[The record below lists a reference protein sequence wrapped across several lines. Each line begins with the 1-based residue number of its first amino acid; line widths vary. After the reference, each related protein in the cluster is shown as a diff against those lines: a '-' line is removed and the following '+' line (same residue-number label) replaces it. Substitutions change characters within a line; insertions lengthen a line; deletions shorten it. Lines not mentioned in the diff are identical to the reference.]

1 MRRRK
6 DWFPDQKPMDAIL
19 SPEQVHDLEAL
30 IHQADEQIAGSP
42 PLLPLRL
49 EEARD
54 LAIRMLHSGGSD
66 ATKEERHE
74 TARLI
79 RKDLVGEE
87 WTDGQE
93 PRNAKE
99 RRRKRAS
106 DLARTVALGWL
117 GHPGVAREVAA
128 AKPALLALVEPLG
141 MPGQLT
147 VTYVTAIFLDAGAYL
162 PDGTEWPN
170 PFAGAPAALLE
181 EATRIRERFVD
192 ALGQLAI
199 RIESTGARLDPQDP
213 AVLLVLAQ
221 LCLLDADLT
230 RPAAEL
236 VDDLNI
242 WPPGSVDREA
252 ATQGHV
258 ATRTSRHGRNA
269 RFQADL
275 VADAEFLTSRL
286 GPPAIRPPY
295 AGGQKRRTRQDTLEL
310 RRALEALVRQHP
322 SLTPGALLEVTSGDE
337 NPVLAELRAALGGA
351 SDDVFD
357 RRRLERNWPKS
368 RQ

>member
-1 MRRRK
+1 
-6 DWFPDQKPMDAIL
+6 MDAIL
-19 SPEQVHDLEAL
+19 SPEQVHHLEAL

-42 PLLPLRL
+42 PLLRLRL

-66 ATKEERHE
+66 ATKEERRE

-79 RKDLVGEE
+79 RIHLIGEE
-87 WTDGQE
+87 WTADGQ
-93 PRNAKE
+93 PRNANE
-99 RRRKRAS
+99 RRHKRAS

-141 MPGQLT
+141 MPDQLT
-147 VTYVTAIFLDAGAYL
+147 VTYVTAIFLDVGAYW

-170 PFAGAPAALLE
+170 PFTRAPAALLE
-181 EATRIRERFVD
+181 EATRIREPFVD
-192 ALGQLAI
+192 ALGQLAV
-199 RIESTGARLDPQDP
+199 RIESAGARLDPQDP
-213 AVLLVLAQ
+213 AALLVLAQ
-221 LCLLDADLT
+221 LSLLDADLT

-258 ATRTSRHGRNA
+258 ATHTSRHGRNA

-275 VADAEFLTSRL
+275 AAGAEFLARRL
-286 GPPAIRPPY
+286 GPPAIRPLY
-295 AGGQKRRTRQDTLEL
+295 AGGQQRRTRQDTLQL
-310 RRALEALVRQHP
+310 RQALEALVRQHP
-322 SLTPGALLEVTSGDE
+322 ALTPGTLLEATSGDD
-337 NPVLAELRAALGGA
+337 NPALAELRAALGWA